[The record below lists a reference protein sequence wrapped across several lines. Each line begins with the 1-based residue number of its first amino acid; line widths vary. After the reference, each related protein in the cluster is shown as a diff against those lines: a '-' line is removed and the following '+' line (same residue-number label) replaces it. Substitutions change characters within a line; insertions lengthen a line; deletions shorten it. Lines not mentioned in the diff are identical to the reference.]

1 MSALEKIGAVQ
12 RNYAP
17 EARHLYFLFGGIAA
31 GMAMPPFEFFSASK
45 ILNENKL
52 FLRDLK
58 QTWYHSGLEGFSK
71 SIEDTVKSIRDEID
85 LLKPDKVFFVGNSM
99 GGFAAILFATLI
111 GSGHVIAF
119 APQTF
124 IGPFSRIRAMDFRWQ
139 KQIFKTYASSV
150 GKPKYFDL
158 RKVMLNYKRK
168 IKIQIFVSSD
178 HRLDSRH
185 AQHLQGLSGV
195 EIISFKGGGHGI
207 VKDLRDRNLLP
218 EILSGAYLH
227 R

>member
-1 MSALEKIGAVQ
+1 MS
-12 RNYAP
+12 
-17 EARHLYFLFGGIAA
+17 
-31 GMAMPPFEFFSASK
+31 
-45 ILNENKL
+45 
-52 FLRDLK
+52 K
-58 QTWYHSGLEGFSK
+58 Q
-71 SIEDTVKSIRDEID
+71 SIRDEID

-218 EILSGAYLH
+218 EMLSGAYLH